1 MVKGLPSFQAH
12 TRVCEECLVGKQQ
25 RDPFPKKS
33 TWRASQILQLVHA
46 DICGPINPISNSKK
60 RYLISFIDDYS
71 RKIWVYYLVEKSEA
85 LHVFKS
91 FKTKVEKETGL
102 CIRGLRTDRGGEFTS
117 LEFTD
122 FCTTNG
128 IQRQLTASYTP
139 QQNGVAERKNRT
151 IMNMVRSML
160 TEKEIP
166 RTFWPEAV
174 NWTIHVLNRSPT
186 FAVRNMT
193 PEEAWSGTKPSVEHF
208 RVFGCLAHVYIPDS
222 KRIKLDDRSMK
233 CILLGVS
240 EESKAYRFFNP
251 ASKTIVVSRDVIF
264 EEDKAWDWNANHQE
278 PLMADLEWDITGDT
292 VPPNNNNVAESATN
306 EHSQEREESVPHDQT
321 HTTAIAGRV
330 RRQPSWM
337 NDYVSHINFSEEEGQ
352 AHLVLFAELDP
363 ITYAQAVQ
371 SDKWKKAMDAE
382 IAAIER
388 NHTWE
393 LTKVPATGKVI
404 GVK

>member
-1 MVKGLPSFQAH
+1 
-12 TRVCEECLVGKQQ
+12 
-25 RDPFPKKS
+25 
-33 TWRASQILQLVHA
+33 VHA

-71 RKIWVYYLVEKSEA
+71 RKTWVYYLVEKSEA

-102 CIRGLRTDRGGEFTS
+102 CIWGLRTDRGGEFTS

-139 QQNGVAERKNRT
+139 QQNGVAERKNPT

-160 TEKEIP
+160 TKKEIP

-222 KRIKLDDRSMK
+222 KRIKLDDRSIK

-251 ASKTIVVSRDVIF
+251 ASKMIVVSRDVIF
-264 EEDKAWDWNANHQE
+264 EEDK
-278 PLMADLEWDITGDT
+278 
-292 VPPNNNNVAESATN
+292 S
-306 EHSQEREESVPHDQT
+306 
-321 HTTAIAGRV
+321 
-330 RRQPSWM
+330 
-337 NDYVSHINFSEEEGQ
+337 
-352 AHLVLFAELDP
+352 
-363 ITYAQAVQ
+363 
-371 SDKWKKAMDAE
+371 
-382 IAAIER
+382 
-388 NHTWE
+388 
-393 LTKVPATGKVI
+393 
-404 GVK
+404 